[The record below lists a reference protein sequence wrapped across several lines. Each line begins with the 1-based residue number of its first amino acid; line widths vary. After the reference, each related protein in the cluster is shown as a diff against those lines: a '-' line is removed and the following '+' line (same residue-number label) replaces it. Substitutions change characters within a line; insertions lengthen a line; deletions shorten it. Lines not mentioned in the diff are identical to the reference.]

1 MAVGGLGGADYSG
14 RIRVHGINRTLVSLL
29 NLLIC
34 TSLLRGGWL
43 RSNWLRNRVGRFE
56 NHLVGVSRAGD
67 NPRVIRR
74 LQRLSR
80 PTRLVRVLQLA
91 NPRHLS
97 GLLHRLCRLR
107 GLHWLCRLA
116 ITLGYLAVTLRY
128 LTVSLHR
135 PAVTLR
141 GLSSAWRNA
150 WLCLCLCLRLW
161 LGEVGV

>member
-14 RIRVHGINRTLVSLL
+14 RIRVHGINRTLVGLL

-43 RSNWLRNRVGRFE
+43 RSSWLRNRVGRFE

-80 PTRLVRVLQLA
+80 PARLVRVLQLA

-107 GLHWLCRLA
+107 GLA
-116 ITLGYLAVTLRY
+116 VTLGYLAITLLY
-128 LTVSLHR
+128 LTISLHR
-135 PAVTLR
+135 PTVTLW
-141 GLSSAWRNA
+141 GLSGAWRNA
-150 WLCLCLCLRLW
+150 WLCLW
-161 LGEVGV
+161 LGEVRV

>member
-14 RIRVHGINRTLVSLL
+14 RIRVHGINRTLVGLL

-43 RSNWLRNRVGRFE
+43 RSSWLRNRVGRFE

-74 LQRLSR
+74 FQRLSR
-80 PTRLVRVLQLA
+80 PARLVRVLQLA

-107 GLHWLCRLA
+107 GLA
-116 ITLGYLAVTLRY
+116 VTLGYLAITLLY
-128 LTVSLHR
+128 LTISLHR
-135 PAVTLR
+135 PTVTLW

-150 WLCLCLCLRLW
+150 WLCLW
-161 LGEVGV
+161 LGEVRV

>member
-14 RIRVHGINRTLVSLL
+14 RIRVHGINRTLVGLL

-34 TSLLRGGWL
+34 ASLLRGGWL
-43 RSNWLRNRVGRFE
+43 RSSWLRNRVGRFE

-80 PTRLVRVLQLA
+80 PARLVRVLQLA

-97 GLLHRLCRLR
+97 GLLHQLCR
-107 GLHWLCRLA
+107 
-116 ITLGYLAVTLRY
+116 LAVTLRY

-135 PAVTLR
+135 LAITLW

-150 WLCLCLCLRLW
+150 WLCLW
-161 LGEVGV
+161 LGEVRV

>member
-1 MAVGGLGGADYSG
+1 MAVGGLGGANYSG
-14 RIRVHGINRTLVSLL
+14 RIRVHGINRTLVGLL

-43 RSNWLRNRVGRFE
+43 RSGWLRNRVGRFE
-56 NHLVGVSRAGD
+56 NHLGGVSRAGD

-80 PTRLVRVLQLA
+80 PARLVRVLQLA

-97 GLLHRLCRLR
+97 GLLHRLYGLYRLC
-107 GLHWLCRLA
+107 L
-116 ITLGYLAVTLRY
+116 TVSLGYLAI
-128 LTVSLHR
+128 SLPGMCG

-141 GLSSAWRNA
+141 GLSGA
-150 WLCLCLCLRLW
+150 
-161 LGEVGV
+161 

>member
-1 MAVGGLGGADYSG
+1 VAVGGLGGANYSG

-34 TSLLRGGWL
+34 SSLLRGLWL
-43 RSNWLRNRVGRFE
+43 RSSWLRNRVGRFE

-80 PTRLVRVLQLA
+80 PARLVRVLQLA

-97 GLLHRLCRLR
+97 GLLHRLC
-107 GLHWLCRLA
+107 GLCLA
-116 ITLGYLAVTLRY
+116 VTLGYLAITLRY
-128 LTVSLHR
+128 LTISLHR
-135 PAVTLR
+135 PTVTLW

-150 WLCLCLCLRLW
+150 WLCLRLCLCLRL
-161 LGEVGV
+161 GEVGV

>member
-14 RIRVHGINRTLVSLL
+14 RIRVHGINRTLVGLL

-43 RSNWLRNRVGRFE
+43 RSSWLRNRVGRFE

-80 PTRLVRVLQLA
+80 PARLVRVLQLA

-97 GLLHRLCRLR
+97 GLGRLCRL
-107 GLHWLCRLA
+107 A
-116 ITLGYLAVTLRY
+116 VTLGYLAIPLLY
-128 LTVSLHR
+128 LTISLHR
-135 PAVTLR
+135 LAVTLR
-141 GLSSAWRNA
+141 CLGGAWGDTR
-150 WLCLCLCLRLW
+150 LCLCLRL
-161 LGEVGV
+161 GEVGG

>member
-14 RIRVHGINRTLVSLL
+14 WIRVHGINRTLVGLL

-43 RSNWLRNRVGRFE
+43 RSSWLRNRVGRFE

-80 PTRLVRVLQLA
+80 PARLVRVLQLA

-107 GLHWLCRLA
+107 GLA
-116 ITLGYLAVTLRY
+116 VTLGYLAITLLY
-128 LTVSLHR
+128 LTISLHR
-135 PAVTLR
+135 LAVTLR
-141 GLSSAWRNA
+141 CLGGAWGDTR
-150 WLCLCLCLRLW
+150 LCLCLRL
-161 LGEVGV
+161 GEVGG

>member
-14 RIRVHGINRTLVSLL
+14 RIRVHGINRTLVSFL
-29 NLLIC
+29 NFLIC
-34 TSLLRGGWL
+34 ASLLRGGWL
-43 RSNWLRNRVGRFE
+43 RSSWLRNRVGRFE

-80 PTRLVRVLQLA
+80 PARLVRVLQLA

-97 GLLHRLCRLR
+97 GLGRLCRL
-107 GLHWLCRLA
+107 A
-116 ITLGYLAVTLRY
+116 VTLGYLAITL
-128 LTVSLHR
+128 LSWTISLHR
-135 PAVTLR
+135 PTVTLW

-150 WLCLCLCLRLW
+150 RLCLCLRL
-161 LGEVGV
+161 GEVGV

>member
-14 RIRVHGINRTLVSLL
+14 RIRVHGINRTLVGLL

-43 RSNWLRNRVGRFE
+43 RSSWLRNRVGRFE

-80 PTRLVRVLQLA
+80 PARLVRVLQLA

-107 GLHWLCRLA
+107 GLA
-116 ITLGYLAVTLRY
+116 VTLGYLAITLLY
-128 LTVSLHR
+128 LTISLHR
-135 PAVTLR
+135 LAVTLR
-141 GLSSAWRNA
+141 CLGGAWGDTR
-150 WLCLCLCLRLW
+150 LCLCLRL
-161 LGEVGV
+161 GEVGG

>member
-14 RIRVHGINRTLVSLL
+14 RIRVHGINRTLVSFL

-34 TSLLRGGWL
+34 ASLLRGGWL
-43 RSNWLRNRVGRFE
+43 RSSWLRNRVGRFE

-80 PTRLVRVLQLA
+80 PARLVRVLQLA

-97 GLLHRLCRLR
+97 GLLHRLCRL
-107 GLHWLCRLA
+107 CLA
-116 ITLGYLAVTLRY
+116 VTLGYLTISLHRLAVTLRC
-128 LTVSLHR
+128 L
-135 PAVTLR
+135 
-141 GLSSAWRNA
+141 GGAWGDTR
-150 WLCLCLCLRLW
+150 LCLCLRL
-161 LGEVGV
+161 GEVGV

>member
-14 RIRVHGINRTLVSLL
+14 RIRVHGINRTLVGLL

-43 RSNWLRNRVGRFE
+43 RSSWLRNRVGRFE

-80 PTRLVRVLQLA
+80 PARLVRVLQLA

-107 GLHWLCRLA
+107 GLA
-116 ITLGYLAVTLRY
+116 VTLGYLAIILLY
-128 LTVSLHR
+128 LTISLHR
-135 PAVTLR
+135 LAVTLW
-141 GLSSAWRNA
+141 GLSGAWGDTR
-150 WLCLCLCLRLW
+150 LCLCLRLW

>member
-14 RIRVHGINRTLVSLL
+14 RIRVHGINRTLVGLL

-43 RSNWLRNRVGRFE
+43 RSSWLRNRVGRFE

-80 PTRLVRVLQLA
+80 PARLVRVLQLA

-107 GLHWLCRLA
+107 GLA
-116 ITLGYLAVTLRY
+116 VTLGYLAITLLY
-128 LTVSLHR
+128 LTISLHR
-135 PAVTLR
+135 PTVTLR
-141 GLSSAWRNA
+141 CLGGAWGDTR
-150 WLCLCLCLRLW
+150 LCLCLRL
-161 LGEVGV
+161 GEVGV

>member
-14 RIRVHGINRTLVSLL
+14 RIRVHGIHRTLVSLL
-29 NLLIC
+29 NFLIGA
-34 TSLLRGGWL
+34 SLLRGVWL
-43 RSNWLRNRVGRFE
+43 RSSCLRNRVGRLE
-56 NHLVGVSRAGD
+56 NHLGGVSRAGD

-80 PTRLVRVLQLA
+80 PARLVRVLQLA

-97 GLLHRLCRLR
+97 GLLHRLCGLYRLC
-107 GLHWLCRLA
+107 LT
-116 ITLGYLAVTLRY
+116 ISLGYLTI
-128 LTVSLHR
+128 SLPGLCG

-141 GLSSAWRNA
+141 GLSGAWRNA
-150 WLCLCLCLRLW
+150 WLQLRLRLRLW

>member
-29 NLLIC
+29 NFLIC

-43 RSNWLRNRVGRFE
+43 RSGWLRNRVGRFE

-80 PTRLVRVLQLA
+80 PARLVRVLQLVDLG
-91 NPRHLS
+91 NLS
-97 GLLHRLCRLR
+97 RLLHRL
-107 GLHWLCRLA
+107 A
-116 ITLGYLAVTLRY
+116 VTLGYLAITLWY
-128 LTVSLHR
+128 LTISLHR
-135 PAVTLR
+135 PTVTLR
-141 GLSSAWRNA
+141 GLSGA
-150 WLCLCLCLRLW
+150 
-161 LGEVGV
+161 